1 MPCCYLLLYVVISI
15 ALAFLYSIIIKKILF
30 KGDTVISNTIR
41 KILETKMEE
50 KNYNINSLS
59 TKAGLTPFTVRKF
72 FNGVTNSPSFDIIYQ
87 IAETLDCSLDELTG
101 RTKFIPKE
109 QPIIQDYPWDSSL
122 YEKIVKTI
130 CSYSKEKNINLSLQS
145 MPSLIDEAYAFSIN
159 QNNSKA
165 DDKFIKWLV
174 DKSMDQSLF

>member
-1 MPCCYLLLYVVISI
+1 MLLCIVISF
-15 ALAFLYSIIIKKILF
+15 ALAFLYSIIVKKILF
-30 KGDTVISNTIR
+30 KDNTVISSTIR

-72 FNGVTNSPSFDIIYQ
+72 FNGETNSPSFDIIYQ

-101 RTKFIPKE
+101 RTKFLPKE
-109 QPIIQDYPWDSSL
+109 QPAIQDYPWHSSL

-130 CSYSKEKNINLSLQS
+130 CGYSEEKNINLSLSS
-145 MPSLIDEAYAFSIN
+145 MHPLIDEAYAFSIN
-159 QNNSKA
+159 QNNGKP

-174 DKSMDQSLF
+174 DKSTDKSLF

>member
-1 MPCCYLLLYVVISI
+1 MPYCYLLLYVVVLI
-15 ALAFLYSIIIKKILF
+15 ALVLLYSIMVKRMPPK
-30 KGDTVISNTIR
+30 DNTVINNTLR

-72 FNGVTNSPSFDIIYQ
+72 FNGITNSPSFDIIYQ

-109 QPIIQDYPWDSSL
+109 QPVIQDYPWDSSL

-130 CSYSKEKNINLSLQS
+130 CSYSKEKNIALSLS
-145 MPSLIDEAYAFSIN
+145 SIRSLIDEAYAFSIN

-174 DKSMDQSLF
+174 DKSTDQSLF